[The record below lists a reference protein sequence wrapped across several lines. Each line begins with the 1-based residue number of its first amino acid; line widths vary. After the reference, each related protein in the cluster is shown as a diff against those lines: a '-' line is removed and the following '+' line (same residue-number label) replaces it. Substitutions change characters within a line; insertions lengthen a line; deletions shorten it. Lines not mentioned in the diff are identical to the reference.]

1 MHWALRQAA
10 ANIKSSH
17 FRRIAVVLC
26 LTFAVSGILQVGGAH
41 AVPETTS
48 SALLAASKVANPTAV
63 PCEND
68 PAHDVDERCVS
79 AAGCAFIVAMTEEAK
94 SGAVR
99 QTATARAD
107 ADIIRGAIAVPLAPP
122 PKFAVRV

>member
-17 FRRIAVVLC
+17 FRWIAVVLC

-41 AVPETTS
+41 AAPETS
-48 SALLAASKVANPTAV
+48 SALLAASEVANPAAV

-79 AAGCAFIVAMTEEAK
+79 AAGCASMVATTEEGK

-107 ADIIRGAIAVPLAPP
+107 ANIIPGAIAVPLAPP
-122 PKFAVRV
+122 PKLAVRV